1 MSIFDFRE
9 SYKPFEYDVSSFSEA
24 VEDTYWVGRELKK
37 GFNSDVEQYKT
48 ELSDHDR
55 SIISRVLKTF
65 AEVETHV
72 ANDLWSKLVKFT
84 PKHELAGLGY
94 CFADNERRHADS
106 YSLLNELLGIDKHL
120 EPYSKDPVLS
130 EKFDNLVESSLNF
143 EFDKE
148 NIDHIRKFAFGLAVF
163 SAFTERVDLF
173 GQFMILKSFSCNGRN
188 YLRNVGTI
196 IDWSKQ
202 DESLHGKFGIFIFNE
217 VKKEFP
223 EIWNNEFKS
232 SIYTSFTQG
241 MKIQEKVID
250 DVFSDGDLPNLNKF
264 QVLNYMKYLCND
276 SLKELGLKE
285 IFDINPKLLSE
296 VSWFEDESNATQ
308 MTDFLAGT
316 RSTDYTKNQV
326 AYTSEEVALSDQFL
340 SNLESKFT
348 SNRND

>member
-9 SYKPFEYDVSSFSEA
+9 SYKPFEYDVAEFSEA

-37 GFNSDVEQYKT
+37 GFNTDVEQYKT

-55 SIISRVLKTF
+55 NIISRVLKTF

-120 EPYSKDPVLS
+120 EPYSKDPILS
-130 EKFDNLVESSLNF
+130 EKFDNLVENSLNF
-143 EFDKE
+143 DFDKG
-148 NIDHIRKFAFGLAVF
+148 NIDHIKKFSFGLAVF

-188 YLRNVGTI
+188 LLRNVGTI

-202 DESLHGKFGIFIFNE
+202 DEALHGKFGVFIFNE

-223 EIWNNEFKS
+223 EIWTNEFKS
-232 SIYTSFTQG
+232 SIYSAFTQG
-241 MKIQEKVID
+241 MKIQEKVMNDI
-250 DVFSDGDLPNLNKF
+250 FADGDLPNLNMK
-264 QVLNYMKYLCND
+264 QVINYMKFLCND
-276 SLKELGLKE
+276 SLNSLGLKE
-285 IFDINPKLLSE
+285 IFDIDDNLTKE
-296 VSWFEDESNATQ
+296 VMWFEDESNATQ

-326 AYTSEEVALSDQFL
+326 QYSENEVAISSDFF
-340 SNLESKFT
+340 NKLESKYLKP
-348 SNRND
+348 